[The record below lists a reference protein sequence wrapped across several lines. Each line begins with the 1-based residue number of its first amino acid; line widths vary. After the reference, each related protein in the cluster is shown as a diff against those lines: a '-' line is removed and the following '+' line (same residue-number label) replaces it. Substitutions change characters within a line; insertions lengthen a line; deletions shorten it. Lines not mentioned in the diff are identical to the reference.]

1 MANSRRKC
9 GYKPCG
15 QFFKPES
22 GNVGTVVYCT
32 PECKIL
38 KLKAKSAAKVK
49 PKRVKLKTMARIKE
63 DCAVTLQL
71 LVRVKAAV
79 AANRNGQIQCV
90 TCGKWDHYKAMQGGH
105 FLERGRGAT
114 KLVEENC
121 HPQCPQCNAW
131 KMKTTSGVLAYRDFM
146 VGEYKE
152 QGVSSLIA
160 LSKQVWKPTRSEVET
175 IHNDY
180 KARLD
185 ALEREL

>member
-1 MANSRRKC
+1 MANSKRKC
-9 GYKPCG
+9 GYKPCSAM
-15 QFFKPES
+15 FRPES
-22 GNVGTVVYCT
+22 GNVGTVVFCK
-32 PECKIL
+32 PECRIL
-38 KLKAKSAAKVK
+38 KFTAKPKVK
-49 PKRVKLKTMARIKE
+49 VKAKRVKLKTMARLKE

-79 AANRNGQIQCV
+79 AANRNGQVQCV

-121 HPQCPQCNAW
+121 APQCPQCNAW
-131 KMKTTSGVLAYRDFM
+131 KMKTTSGVLAYRDYM
-146 VGEYKE
+146 VATYGEKAVQE
-152 QGVSSLIA
+152 LIA